1 MLVKNLEA
9 YMIVQKVGAQ
19 ESSWNKRKKVGD
31 GQKKSWSKYVFPCK
45 NRGKRFLTFLPKLFV
60 PDLRSC
66 LRSDCVDRVSVWEDC
81 IY

>member
-31 GQKKSWSKYVFPCK
+31 GQKKVGQNMFS
-45 NRGKRFLTFLPKLFV
+45 
-60 PDLRSC
+60 
-66 LRSDCVDRVSVWEDC
+66 RVRTEVNAF
-81 IY
+81 